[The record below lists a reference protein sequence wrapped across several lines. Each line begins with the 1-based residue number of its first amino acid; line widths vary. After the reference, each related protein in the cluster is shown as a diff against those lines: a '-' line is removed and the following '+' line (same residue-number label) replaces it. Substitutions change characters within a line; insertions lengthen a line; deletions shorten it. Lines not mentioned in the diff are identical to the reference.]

1 MKIETA
7 SAIATAKQAALEV
20 LHHNMCGP
28 FSGLPRAA
36 GWGYPEPYTR
46 DCLICALGILVS
58 GNEKLIASLRK
69 VLETLARNQSSRGH
83 IPSLVHDPESRGA
96 SDTTPLFLM
105 VLALFRKATGE
116 LNFLTE
122 SLRLALNWMD
132 YQSPAD
138 RVLVAQSPA
147 SYWRDAL
154 CIPRTAGSGMEFT
167 IRDL

>member
-7 SAIATAKQAALEV
+7 SAVATAKHAALEV

-69 VLETLARNQSSRGH
+69 VLETLARNQSVHWH
-83 IPSLVHDPESRGA
+83 IPSLVHDPENRGA
-96 SDTTPLFLM
+96 S
-105 VLALFRKATGE
+105 
-116 LNFLTE
+116 
-122 SLRLALNWMD
+122 
-132 YQSPAD
+132 
-138 RVLVAQSPA
+138 
-147 SYWRDAL
+147 
-154 CIPRTAGSGMEFT
+154 
-167 IRDL
+167 